1 MGLLRYLHK
10 APVRVLRLQRRKSMM
25 RVRFGMIRLKTA
37 LSQEKDETKQMLRIY
52 HAYLRGEASKTELK
66 AANHQLVDVLRATGL
81 GVFAILPF
89 APITIPVIVKLGRK
103 LGIEVMPSAFAPKD
117 KLLHS
122 NEMATAEHP
131 PAQIDGH
138 LSDSTVA
145 ANQPVNAGS
154 AELVLN
160 ADSKLAVPESAAKK

>member
-25 RVRFGMIRLKTA
+25 RVRFGMIRLKSA

-52 HAYLRGEASKTELK
+52 HAYLRGEATKSELK

-117 KLLHS
+117 KLLH
-122 NEMATAEHP
+122 EHESRSDVSQADSSHVSP
-131 PAQIDGH
+131 VHADKTSK
-138 LSDSTVA
+138 SDSI
-145 ANQPVNAGS
+145 
-154 AELVLN
+154 ELVVS
-160 ADSKLAVPESAAKK
+160 ADSKLAVSEPAAKK